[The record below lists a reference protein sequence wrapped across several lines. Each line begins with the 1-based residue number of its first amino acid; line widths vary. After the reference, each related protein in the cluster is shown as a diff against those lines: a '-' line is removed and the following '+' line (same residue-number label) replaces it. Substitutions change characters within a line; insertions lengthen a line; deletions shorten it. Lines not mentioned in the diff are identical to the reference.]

1 VKSYV
6 IRTLTSYNFK
16 LLTFCIPPLKE
27 RLDKILVSRG
37 LVKGR
42 ELAKALVMEGKI
54 FVDGKKITKPGTPVS
69 DTSEILL
76 KEKVIPYV
84 GRGGIKLEAALDFFN
99 VDVTGKILMDVGSG
113 TGGFTDCLLKK
124 GAQRVYCI
132 DVGYGQLA
140 WPLRNDPR
148 VVPMERVNV
157 RYLDKI
163 IREQVQQFRRKEF
176 QDLKNRNIDMVVMD
190 VSFISL
196 TKVVPAVL
204 GFIKEGGRILALVK
218 PQFEVG
224 KGEVGKGG
232 IVKEEAK
239 RISAVENIRKAME
252 DFGLGTVGV
261 FQSPL
266 PGRNG
271 NIEYFLYMTKSMK
284 CGQLI

>member
-1 VKSYV
+1 
-6 IRTLTSYNFK
+6 
-16 LLTFCIPPLKE
+16 LKE
-27 RLDKILVSRG
+27 RLDKILVVRG
-37 LVKGR
+37 LVRGR

-76 KEKVIPYV
+76 KEEVMPYV

-99 VDVTGKILMDVGSG
+99 VDVTGKILVDVGSG
-113 TGGFTDCLLKK
+113 TGGFTDCLLKR

-163 IREQVQQFRRKEF
+163 IREQVEQFQGREF

-196 TKVVPAVL
+196 TKVVPAIL
-204 GFIKEGGRILALVK
+204 GFIKEEGRILALVK

-232 IVKEEAK
+232 IVREGAK
-239 RISAVENIRKAME
+239 RINAVENIRKAME

-266 PGRNG
+266 PGRSG
-271 NIEYFLYMTKSMK
+271 NIEYFLYMEKLIAKSIERRDK
-284 CGQLI
+284 KTGA